1 LLSLSS
7 PTGKLQAE
15 RDWRPRPDTN
25 CCRDISA
32 TSCLQPAT
40 AGSLGLDLAAAV
52 KTTLMTTHPVRI
64 PTGIYGPIEIKGQI
78 YGGLLLGRSSVSIMG
93 LFVLPGV
100 IDADYTGE
108 IQIMAYTLYPPI
120 TVEAGQR
127 IAQFI
132 PLPQTTK
139 GIQTLMQGPRNNQGF
154 GSSGIAM
161 LTMDLN
167 SRPKKKIT
175 LKYAEQ
181 SVELWGLLD
190 TGADTSIVSPEYWPS
205 NWPSRQ
211 TMDAVTGVGGYT
223 LAKRTPPIQVII
235 DEQTLVT
242 VLSVVPLPPTV
253 QCLIGRDILVQLGV
267 VL

>member
-1 LLSLSS
+1 MGLNETGLCLVNVRKPFIQHRNNVETFVDSSLWRRRAHETTMPRDWGLVPKLSKQYAQLFCLP
-7 PTGKLQAE
+7 PTFGKLTAE
-15 RDWRPRPDTN
+15 REWRPRPDTS
-25 CCRDISA
+25 CCRDVSA

-40 AGSLGLDLAAAV
+40 AGSLGLDLAAAI

-64 PTGIYGPIEIKGQI
+64 PTGVYGPIKIRGQV
-78 YGGLLLGRSSVSIMG
+78 YGGLLLGRSSISVMG

-167 SRPKKKIT
+167 SRPKKK
-175 LKYAEQ
+175 KYNRPHLG
-181 SVELWGLLD
+181 STWDGLL
-190 TGADTSIVSPEYWPS
+190 
-205 NWPSRQ
+205 
-211 TMDAVTGVGGYT
+211 
-223 LAKRTPPIQVII
+223 PIKLCVHKNCSSQ
-235 DEQTLVT
+235 QK
-242 VLSVVPLPPTV
+242 LSL
-253 QCLIGRDILVQLGV
+253 
-267 VL
+267 